1 MTNTNKFFMSNESD
15 PEIRGVLIK
24 NQAVI
29 LEPNLQQQLKQKGY
43 GEMDKSK
50 LALKSFESLYLLH
63 IGKLVVLKGKKN
75 LNFDFLLEVYRQLDE
90 NILTDFL
97 IYRDLRTRGYTV
109 KDGFGFGSDFRVYNK
124 GDFGEKNAK
133 FLVFGLNEGK
143 QEKVGKLQKKIQEI
157 TSMGKEPIIAVI
169 ERRGEIIYYKI
180 SRIKFQQNI
189 EKINMNDFDF

>member
-1 MTNTNKFFMSNESD
+1 MAFESD
-15 PEIRGVLIK
+15 SKLQGVFIK
-24 NQAVI
+24 NETLI
-29 LEPNLQQQLKQKGY
+29 LDPDIQHDLQLKGY
-43 GEMDKSK
+43 GEMEENK
-50 LALKSFESLYLLH
+50 LILKPFESLYLLH

-90 NILTDFL
+90 NILTNFL